1 MKAKQFQRKLI
12 QGVVEKMY
20 AVGGMLYPETKIE
33 NIDNAANH
41 LPNKAMREQY
51 TQLALESIRRH
62 RYDWQIVQ
70 VAFTVIDGEEGMV
83 FNYLPALYGSSK
95 DIDTTTSEHLKTFLM
110 PYVNNQTLVNYSW
123 IAVPSTQRMI
133 KEDELSQYLLSH
145 DPFNPDTV
153 TRTMLQRTLAQ

>member
-20 AVGGMLYPETKIE
+20 AVGGMLYSETKIE

-41 LPNKAMREQY
+41 LPNKAMRERY
-51 TQLALESIRRH
+51 TQLALDSIRRH

-83 FNYLPALYGSSK
+83 FNYLPAIYGSSK
-95 DIDTTTSEHLKTFLM
+95 DIDNTTSEHLKSFLM

-123 IAVPSTQRMI
+123 IAVPTLNREIQE
-133 KEDELSQYLLSH
+133 KELMQYFLAL
-145 DPFNPDTV
+145 DPFNPNTV
-153 TRTMLQRTLAQ
+153 TRTMLQRITA